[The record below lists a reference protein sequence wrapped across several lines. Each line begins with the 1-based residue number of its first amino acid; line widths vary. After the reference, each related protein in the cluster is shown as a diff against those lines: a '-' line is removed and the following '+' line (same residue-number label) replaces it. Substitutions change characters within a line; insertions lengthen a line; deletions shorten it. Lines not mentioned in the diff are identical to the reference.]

1 LEGDEG
7 RRRHTEHGGTL
18 ALDHMIRGK
27 SACIQNGLFNSR
39 RAKFSWR
46 QLPTEDA

>member
-1 LEGDEG
+1 MKRGGGD
-7 RRRHTEHGGTL
+7 RGGTL
-18 ALDHMIRGK
+18 ALDHVIRGN
-27 SACIQNGLFNSR
+27 SDCIQNGLFNSR